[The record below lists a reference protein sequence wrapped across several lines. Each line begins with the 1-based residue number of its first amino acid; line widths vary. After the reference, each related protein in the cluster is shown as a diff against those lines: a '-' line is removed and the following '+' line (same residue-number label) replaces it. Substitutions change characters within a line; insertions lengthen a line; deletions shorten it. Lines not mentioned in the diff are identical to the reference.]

1 MVHDSISRHL
11 SSRHSII
18 KRSFKTREN
27 KWKARPRCKKDM
39 WLLIFHKEVDFI
51 NTTLTW
57 VNCPI
62 YIRPL
67 DHLMT
72 EYHAVFSILCCHEYC
87 EGSICY
93 LLRLLVNLLHS
104 RSRFIRLGHIL
115 VYENITMQNI
125 IVNSGK

>member
-1 MVHDSISRHL
+1 MVQDSISRHL

-18 KRSFKTREN
+18 KKSFKTREN

-51 NTTLTW
+51 HTTLTW

-62 YIRPL
+62 YTPPWPPYDWISR
-67 DHLMT
+67 
-72 EYHAVFSILCCHEYC
+72 SILNLCCHEYC

-125 IVNSGK
+125 IINSGK